1 MYTKEILE
9 VEPDT
14 GRCEETGSTVS
25 GRNVTCVAVG
35 IAEIACVSVSYLVLP
50 CGAGEGTVC
59 RTVNKVVNRR
69 IIRLALRTAHVV
81 SFKTQ
86 RASLET
92 SLASI
97 VGQVTIVAIGAVE
110 QTLVV

>member
-1 MYTKEILE
+1 M
-9 VEPDT
+9 
-14 GRCEETGSTVS
+14 
-25 GRNVTCVAVG
+25 
-35 IAEIACVSVSYLVLP
+35 P

-81 SFKTQ
+81 SFETQ